1 MLSSTKGPLIGLIF
15 TFFFI
20 VSLFPN
26 IISSQQEQQNN
37 ASISAVTP
45 NLPLLG
51 IRQSGGSGLPEGA
64 CTKEIPCANEACCNG
79 ETGGAMWLRPQRP
92 LLSGKS
98 TSKCKS
104 KAECGR
110 YADPPGLECPIHVC
124 CSKHGF
130 CGTLPDFCEDDCQ
143 SNCGQ
148 PAKTSPYTAD
158 VRELVIGYV
167 EAWAFTRRGCAQ
179 RDLSSIRVDSVT
191 HIYAS
196 FAYIKPNTFEVY
208 PMGNVNEKT
217 LFDLTNLKRKAPGL
231 KVWIALGGWTYS
243 DNGTDTQPVWG
254 DLASSPA
261 KREKFLDQLEKF
273 MIYYGFDGVDY
284 DCEYP
289 GATDRGGQKRD
300 GGNYVELLKAT
311 RLRFS
316 SLGRGSFTAP
326 SSLWYMRH
334 FHIEDMMAHVDWV
347 NLMTYDL
354 FGSWD
359 KESNWIGPK
368 VYAHNN
374 LTEIKNGLNLLWRNN
389 VPANQVN
396 LGLGFY
402 GRTYLLSNPSCDKPG
417 CRFEDA
423 GRAGP
428 CSGEG
433 GYLSYQDIV
442 TTMKMNNPHVVT
454 DKKDAV
460 KYFRYDSDQ
469 WVSFDDQESLDWK
482 VKFANEQGLRGLFI
496 WAITQDTAENDLLKA
511 VLGRELG
518 RFKDKNGVHS
528 DIDSF
533 GDDNV
538 GPDQCVLSRCDGK
551 CKPGL
556 IEIGSICCPIGA
568 AYNPNYCKWRANKDT
583 LWCGGATSVVKW
595 KNKCG
600 KEEDHVVSSDWFIDG
615 EGRDDADYCCAQER
629 ENVCAWNGDCLGPSD
644 KPDCGEGRNPLDVK
658 DGLKSVRRG
667 LCLNDDGQ
675 GRVWEVLCCENPVQP
690 DCRWLADEKDNWAA
704 ECSSD
709 EVNWGR
715 HPYGGGKQCQ
725 DPRYNPRDFYQDG
738 KLPGDNSG
746 RLLCCKR
753 NSARVK
759 VKKLPVPVEYLFDE
773 KIDSGEE
780 QEYDIDVDIGKSD
793 KNQHPNEN
801 SFSWHIM
808 SGPASQLT
816 NLNKRD
822 GSHWEVYDCDPAQH
836 EEVQTARLVCTKG
849 AGEDHNCDAI
859 HQGGVPDTVL
869 EMPPGCGAGKYAL
882 AISLKPMAH
891 DIHSDDK
898 LPRLVKRKLSAA
910 NPKATIYKL
919 TFDYGFHRLQGR
931 ADNNVKLRIDYSNA
945 KDYWNLVV
953 AAKPTKRSLS
963 SIEHEVHT
971 SHAGSWKRYLE
982 HTYNREK
989 NTLPLHELEARW
1001 HTADAVDWIARL
1013 GKIKKNVDVLDQRIA
1028 KTFTYVVLDEWR
1040 TCSAGE
1046 FSAKIEARIKVDIQT
1061 SGVITLIG
1069 RINDMKSFRHSYVNF
1084 RNRGDIKASLSMNAK
1099 GELKI
1104 PHKEDVLFGI
1114 APMFASFKVPG
1125 VVTIGPEFKLAAS
1138 MEGKLTVEATARVD
1152 VEVESWDY
1160 SQRYP
1165 APSGNDFDDNPPD
1178 KPTTKPRIA
1187 KTDWQLTATG
1197 LLAFHLIPMVTFGVV
1212 FDPKWGI
1219 PSAAFYLGVDTYARF
1234 HGFATIGKT
1243 TDFTYCVG
1251 AEAGYD
1257 VFARVTAPTLFKV
1270 NLNRQWSLLS
1280 DERSI
1285 FSAGQCPSNSRR
1297 RDVLLRRYLEDI
1309 KEGDDGTI
1317 PVVPLLE
1324 DGVGEWV
1331 EDLDTDEEVEG
1342 VSNLTH
1348 EQLRVR
1354 RQAEYRRKRA
1364 KAEYES
1370 AVRDGPGVSGASSS
1384 AAAEPVI
1391 STEAASTGARVINSM
1406 SGLEGMTPIQR
1417 FAFVSDPFSPL

>member
-1 MLSSTKGPLIGLIF
+1 MLSSTKGPLIGVIF

-20 VSLFPN
+20 LSLFPN

-79 ETGGAMWLRPQRP
+79 ETGECGFDPNDHCSAA
-92 LLSGKS
+92 KC

-130 CGTLPDFCEDDCQ
+130 CGTLPDFCEDGCQ

-148 PAKTSPYTAD
+148 PTKTSPYTTD

-208 PMGNVNEKT
+208 PMENVNEKT

-254 DLASSPA
+254 DLASTPA

-284 DCEYP
+284 DWEYP

-316 SLGRGSFTAP
+316 SLGRGWGISFTAP

-368 VYAHNN
+368 VYAHTN
-374 LTEIKNGLNLLWRNN
+374 LTEIKNALNLLWRNN

-402 GRTYLLSNPSCDKPG
+402 GRTCDKPG

-423 GRAGP
+423 GRAGA

-454 DKKDAV
+454 DRKDAV

-482 VKFANEQGLRGLFI
+482 VQFANEQGLRGLFI

-511 VLGRELG
+511 VLGGKLG

-528 DIDSF
+528 DVDKF

-551 CKPGL
+551 CTPGL
-556 IEIGSICCPIGA
+556 IEIGSVRCDSVDGRLPRKKICCPIGA

-583 LWCGGATSVVKW
+583 LWCGGVTSVLKW
-595 KNKCG
+595 KNKCE
-600 KEEDHVVSSDWFIDG
+600 KDEDHV
-615 EGRDDADYCCAQER
+615 GRDDADYCCAQER
-629 ENVCAWNGDCLGPSD
+629 ED
-644 KPDCGEGRNPLDVK
+644 PDCGAGRNPLDVN
-658 DGLKSVRRG
+658 DGTKS
-667 LCLNDDGQ
+667 
-675 GRVWEVLCCENPVQP
+675 GRVWEP
-690 DCRWLADEKDNWAA
+690 DCRWLADEKDNCAA

-709 EVNWGR
+709 E
-715 HPYGGGKQCQ
+715 QCQ
-725 DPRYNPRDFYQDG
+725 DPRYNPKDFYQDG

-753 NSARVK
+753 NSVRAK
-759 VKKLPVPVEYLFDE
+759 VKKLP
-773 KIDSGEE
+773 IDSGEE
-780 QEYDIDVDIGKSD
+780 QEFDIDVDIGKSD

-801 SFSWHIM
+801 SFGWHIM

-836 EEVQTARLVCTKG
+836 EEVQSARLVCTKG

-859 HQGGVPDTVL
+859 HEGGVPDTVL

-882 AISLKPMAH
+882 AISLQPMAH
-891 DIHSDDK
+891 DVHSDDK
-898 LPRLVKRKLSAA
+898 LPRLVKRKLSTA

-982 HTYNREK
+982 HTYNQEK
-989 NTLPLHELEARW
+989 KNLPLHELHARW
-1001 HTADAVDWIARL
+1001 YTAGAVDWIARL
-1013 GKIKKNVDVLDQRIA
+1013 GKINKNVDVLDQRIA
-1028 KTFTYVVLDEWR
+1028 KTFTYVVLDERR
-1040 TCSAGE
+1040 TCPAGE

-1069 RINDMKSFRHSYVNF
+1069 RLNDMKSFRHSYVNF
-1084 RNRGDIKASLSMNAK
+1084 RNKGDIKASLSMNAK

-1104 PHKEDVLFGI
+1104 PYKEDVLFGI

-1138 MEGKLTVEATARVD
+1138 MEGKLAVEATARVD
-1152 VEVESWDY
+1152 VDVASWDY

-1178 KPTTKPRIA
+1178 KLSTKPKIA

-1212 FDPKWGI
+1212 FDPKWGV
-1219 PSAAFYLGVDTYARF
+1219 PSAAFDLGVDTYARF

-1285 FSAGQCPSNSRR
+1285 FSAGQCPNGI
-1297 RDVLLRRYLEDI
+1297 EAG
-1309 KEGDDGTI
+1309 EDGTV

-1331 EDLDTDEEVEG
+1331 EELDTAEEVEG
-1342 VSNLTH
+1342 GSNLTH

-1354 RQAEYRRKRA
+1354 RQIEYRRKRA
-1364 KAEYES
+1364 KAEHES
-1370 AVRDGPGVSGASSS
+1370 AVRDGGSGASSS

-1391 STEAASTGARVINSM
+1391 STEAASTGGGVIN
-1406 SGLEGMTPIQR
+1406 SGLEGITPIQR